1 MRWERI
7 EVGLL
12 VAARVAE
19 SRGQE
24 NKKEGK
30 MSYRGGTFYQGEERR
45 KEKKRRGNQGS

>member
-19 SRGQE
+19 NKGQE

-30 MSYRGGTFYQGEERR
+30 MSYREGTFCRGEERR
-45 KEKKRRGNQGS
+45 KEKKRRENQGS